1 MKKSINGINPVIA
14 VILTLVM
21 AFLTILMFAKGR
33 IFWGIVFCLICIDFG
48 ADLVLSLKKA

>member
-1 MKKSINGINPVIA
+1 MKKNINGINPVLA

-21 AFLTILMFAKGR
+21 AFLTILMFTRGR
-33 IFWGIVFCLICIDFG
+33 IFWGIVFCLISIDFA